1 MGTLTAGIILWALP
15 HWFKRLLPNFRN
27 GLGQTGR
34 IGIALAVLVSVVLM
48 IIGYRS
54 APVITV
60 WYPPAFLIH
69 FNSLLM
75 LLAFAVFAVSH
86 TRGRFEAHLGIQCS
100 TRYKFGL

>member
-1 MGTLTAGIILWALP
+1 MGTLPAGIILWALP

-27 GLGQTGR
+27 SLGQTGR
-34 IGIALAVLVSVVLM
+34 IGIALSVLVSVVLM

-69 FNSLLM
+69 FM
-75 LLAFAVFAVSH
+75 KEQTGF
-86 TRGRFEAHLGIQCS
+86 RFI
-100 TRYKFGL
+100 